1 MPARLNKSKLADIYS
16 RLASACKKRGVS
28 AVAKSTGVTPKA
40 IYNALKRGALSDSNR
55 SLKMI
60 AKLDAKLPK
69 SKPAP
74 GKAAKAKKTT
84 GLENLILGEQ
94 LDLLLKLDIPE
105 ELIENAESIAT
116 VQKAL
121 NDMASANE
129 KLVRTM
135 LETGRLV
142 DVLEVDA
149 LVKQCIGDWIEEVKG
164 LPATFDAQIALDH
177 KIKVSKARAVLTT
190 ITDHLLGFAT
200 KILDDVD
207 NQTANFMQS
216 KQPRKRKLR
225 M

>member
-1 MPARLNKSKLADIYS
+1 MPAKLTKAKLADIYS
-16 RLASACKKRGVS
+16 RLSSQCKKRGVP
-28 AVAKSTGVTPKA
+28 AVAKATGVTAKA
-40 IYNALKRGALSDSNR
+40 IYNALKRGELSASNR
-55 SLKMI
+55 SAKMI

-69 SKPAP
+69 PKAAAP
-74 GKAAKAKKTT
+74 AKAKSKT

-94 LDLLLKLDIPE
+94 LELLLKLNIPE
-105 ELIENAESIAT
+105 ELIENAEGIAT

-149 LVKQCIGDWIEEVKG
+149 LVKQTLGDWIEEVKG
-164 LPATFDAQIALDH
+164 LPATFDAQVALDH
-177 KIKVSKARAVLTT
+177 KIKVSKARAVLQTV
-190 ITDHLLGFAT
+190 TDHLLEFAT
-200 KILDDVD
+200 KVLDDVD
-207 NQTANFMQS
+207 NQTANFMQA

>member
-1 MPARLNKSKLADIYS
+1 MAAKLTKTKLDAIYS
-16 RLASACKKRGVS
+16 RLATECKKRGVP

-40 IYNALKRGALSDSNR
+40 IYNALDRGSLSASNR
-55 SLKMI
+55 SAKMI

-69 SKPAP
+69 
-74 GKAAKAKKTT
+74 GKAAKPAKAKTKT
-84 GLENLILGEQ
+84 GLENLVLGEQ
-94 LDLLLKLDIPE
+94 LELLLKLNIPE

-149 LVKQCIGDWIEEVKG
+149 LVKQTLGDWVEEVKG
-164 LPATFDAQIALDH
+164 LAATFDAQVAMEH
-177 KIKVSKARAVLTT
+177 KIKISKARAVLQSVS
-190 ITDHLLGFAT
+190 DHLLEFAS
-200 KILDDVD
+200 KVLDDVD
-207 NQTANFMQS
+207 NQTANFMQA